1 MFFKGLS
8 KDQIAKVNELI
19 KTINEKDELLEKQD
33 DLLFDE
39 NVKCTKLEKALAHA
53 TENNKILTNEL
64 NVCNDSI
71 TCLKLKD
78 VGLDGKIKE
87 LNSFHAYTSSVE
99 HVYICNRW

>member
-39 NVKCTKLEKALAHA
+39 NVKCTKPEKALAHA

-78 VGLDGKIKE
+78 AGLDGKIKE